1 MVLTIYELLLKQLA
15 SKLYSLYSRKY
26 VNDLQKESLK
36 YVSAT
41 SQKNILEELIN
52 NNILTGEE
60 QEIVRKGRN
69 APSHKSKSTDIVT
82 YHKATGF
89 ECLIGYLYQNNKD
102 RLEEIMKGILK

>member
-1 MVLTIYELLLKQLA
+1 MILTILICVITFSVILFKIAHKHIEKA
-15 SKLYSLYSRKY
+15 YSNPDNS
-26 VNDLQKESLK
+26 
-36 YVSAT
+36 
-41 SQKNILEELIN
+41 SQKTILEELITN
-52 NNILTGEE
+52 NLLTDEE